1 MYYFQP
7 TGVSKQT
14 VTKLITYYT
23 RQKLELRDDGTRLIR
38 PVEKPDYIINN
49 AEVILSGQR
58 LGEVRIGYCNLIL
71 HYFLKG

>member
-1 MYYFQP
+1 MYFFQP
-7 TGVSKQT
+7 NGVSKQT

-49 AEVILSGQR
+49 SEVILSDQK
-58 LGEVRIGYCNLIL
+58 LGKVIIGYCNLMI
-71 HYFLKG
+71 